1 MKRKKQIEERI
12 LKLEQDVFRLE
23 GNTNSQYA
31 TDFEKKYWTTNLIP
45 GIKARIDELKWVLGQ
60 I

>member
-12 LKLEQDVFRLE
+12 LKLEQDVSRLE
-23 GNTNSQYA
+23 ENSTSRYA
-31 TDFEKKYWTTNLIP
+31 TDFERKHWTTNLIP